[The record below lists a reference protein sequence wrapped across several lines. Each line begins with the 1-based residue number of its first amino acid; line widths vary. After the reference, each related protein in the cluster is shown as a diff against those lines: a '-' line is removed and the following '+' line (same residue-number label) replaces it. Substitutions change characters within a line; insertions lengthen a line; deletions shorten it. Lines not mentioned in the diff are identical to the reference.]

1 MEASQFSIGNNR
13 TRPPYVAKTL
23 RCLSCNAAM
32 AMYSE
37 QSQLVVCESCG
48 QNLDCSTEDLVA
60 LGKTE
65 LKDELFNLRLAQDFL
80 WKQIKYKVIAR
91 MILVDQW
98 KDSTVEYL
106 LFHPYEGTKW
116 LSVYKG
122 EDGKE
127 YSVSEENRASSL
139 ENPFEM
145 DNESRL
151 RTGDFSIWKKD
162 AEVEMSLYYVD
173 GSLPWLAKVG
183 DLTRAIEY
191 KKSGSPKYFLSVE
204 HSIQGRSELEYSYS
218 KNISEKQYRQAL
230 KLEDSA
236 EVGVGNS
243 IPQRA
248 NPIARRMVLV
258 LAVLGLIGFG
268 ALSLQGRSAPLTT
281 LSFATDSLK
290 TERGVMS
297 PSFRISSKDT
307 RYQLLLEL
315 QTRAYTYPTVSII
328 KVPEES
334 TDYVLLE
341 AWGTENEA
349 LEESKQTMIEESVA
363 FYLYSGDNG
372 KVKEYFA
379 LEDEGHYRIHLKFDE
394 YYQEGLTEPAIIL
407 LRKGVRLRKYY
418 ILMFFCSLWA
428 LLAWR
433 KL

>member
-48 QNLDCSTEDLVA
+48 QNLDCSTEDLVE

-162 AEVEMSLYYVD
+162 AEVE
-173 GSLPWLAKVG
+173 
-183 DLTRAIEY
+183 
-191 KKSGSPKYFLSVE
+191 
-204 HSIQGRSELEYSYS
+204 
-218 KNISEKQYRQAL
+218 IS
-230 KLEDSA
+230 
-236 EVGVGNS
+236 
-243 IPQRA
+243 
-248 NPIARRMVLV
+248 
-258 LAVLGLIGFG
+258 
-268 ALSLQGRSAPLTT
+268 SLQ
-281 LSFATDSLK
+281 
-290 TERGVMS
+290 
-297 PSFRISSKDT
+297 
-307 RYQLLLEL
+307 
-315 QTRAYTYPTVSII
+315 
-328 KVPEES
+328 
-334 TDYVLLE
+334 
-341 AWGTENEA
+341 
-349 LEESKQTMIEESVA
+349 
-363 FYLYSGDNG
+363 
-372 KVKEYFA
+372 
-379 LEDEGHYRIHLKFDE
+379 
-394 YYQEGLTEPAIIL
+394 
-407 LRKGVRLRKYY
+407 
-418 ILMFFCSLWA
+418 
-428 LLAWR
+428 
-433 KL
+433 